1 MVNFNQ
7 LRAFWEVA
15 RRNSFSKA
23 AQSLFVTQPAVSSQ
37 IRSLEQAM
45 GLKLFRKRGRQVVLT
60 EAGSELFQYAHRV
73 FELEREI
80 EAVVTQMHKLERGV
94 LKVATTK
101 TYARYLMP
109 SIMSRFHA
117 AYPAIKIVLEEG
129 SSLEMCRSLLDL
141 RNELGVLA
149 KVEDTRRIRFI
160 PFRSERIVLFTSPGH
175 PLALGGAIHF
185 SDLQGQPVIMK
196 EKGSGTHALVT
207 ECFARHGMIPNVLV
221 ETSNVEF
228 IKEMVSKG
236 EGVSFLVEQ
245 AVQEDAR
252 QGLVSIVPV
261 LDEEMELPV
270 FIAMREGD
278 TLSPSARA
286 FLEILICIKEEG
298 SLGSSRS
305 TSQELQRA

>member
-23 AQSLFVTQPAVSSQ
+23 AQCLFVTQPAVSSQ
-37 IRSLEQAM
+37 IRSLEQAV
-45 GLKLFRKRGRQVVLT
+45 GFKLFRKRGRQVVLT
-60 EAGSELFQYAHRV
+60 EAGSELFQYAHRL
-73 FELEREI
+73 FELEKEL
-80 EAVVTQMHKLERGV
+80 EAVVAQMHKLERGV

-109 SIMSRFHA
+109 SIMTRFHA
-117 AYPAIKIVLEEG
+117 AHPGIKIVLEEG

-149 KVEDTRRIRFI
+149 KLEDTKRIQFI
-160 PFRSERIVLFTSPGH
+160 PFRSERIVLFTSPQH
-175 PLALGGAIHF
+175 PFVGRGAVSF
-185 SDLQGQPVIMK
+185 ADLDGQPVIMK

-207 ECFARHGMIPNVLV
+207 ECFARHGMVPNVLV
-221 ETSNVEF
+221 ETSNVDF
-228 IKEMVSKG
+228 IKDMVSKG
-236 EGVSFLVEQ
+236 EGISFLVEQ
-245 AVQEDAR
+245 AVQEDANK
-252 QGLVSIVPV
+252 GLVSILPL

-270 FIAMREGD
+270 FIAVREED

-286 FLEILICIKEEG
+286 FLNILLCLKEER
-298 SLGSSRS
+298 SSGGVPQGRVS
-305 TSQELQRA
+305 GY

>member
-15 RRNSFSKA
+15 RTNSFSKA
-23 AQSLFVTQPAVSSQ
+23 AQSLFVTQPAVSAQ
-37 IRSLEQAM
+37 IRALEENM

-60 EAGSELFQYAHRV
+60 EAGSELFQYAHRL

-80 EAVVTQMHKLERGV
+80 EGLVAQMHKLERGV

-109 SIMSRFHA
+109 SIMTRFHA
-117 AYPAIKIVLEEG
+117 ACPGIKIILEEG

-149 KVEDTRRIRFI
+149 RVEDTKRIQFI
-160 PFRSERIVLFTSPGH
+160 PFRSERIVLFTH
-175 PLALGGAIHF
+175 PRHPFVSRQAIEF
-185 SDLQGQPVIMK
+185 ADLEGQPVIMK

-207 ECFARHGMIPNVLV
+207 RCFARHGMVPNVLV
-221 ETSNVEF
+221 ETSNVDF
-228 IKEMVSKG
+228 IKDMVSKG
-236 EGVSFLVEQ
+236 EGISFLVEQ
-245 AVQEDAR
+245 AVQEDLER
-252 QGLVSIVPV
+252 GVLSVVDL

-270 FIAMREGD
+270 FIAIREGD
-278 TLSPSARA
+278 QLSPSARA
-286 FLEILICIKEEG
+286 FLDIRLRIKEEKPSG
-298 SLGSSRS
+298 PPLPGF
-305 TSQELQRA
+305 

>member
-37 IRSLEQAM
+37 IRALEQSM
-45 GLKLFRKRGRQVVLT
+45 NLKLFRKRGRQVVLT
-60 EAGSELFQYAHRV
+60 EAGSELFQYAQRL

-109 SIMSRFHA
+109 SIMTRFHA
-117 AYPAIKIVLEEG
+117 AHPGVKIVLEEG
-129 SSLEMCRSLLDL
+129 SSLEMCRSLLEL

-149 KVEDTRRIRFI
+149 KVEETRRIRFI
-160 PFRSERIVLFTSPGH
+160 PFRNERIVLFTPPSH
-175 PLALGGAIHF
+175 AFAARGAISF
-185 SDLQGQPVIMK
+185 SELEGQPVIMK

-207 ECFARHGMIPNVLV
+207 ECFARRNMVPNVLV

-228 IKEMVSKG
+228 IKDMVSKG
-236 EGVSFLVEQ
+236 EGISFLVEQ

-252 QGLVSIVPV
+252 KGLLSIVPL

-270 FIAMREGD
+270 FIAVREAD
-278 TLSPSARA
+278 KLSPAARA
-286 FLEILICIKEEG
+286 FLEILLCTKEE
-298 SLGSSRS
+298 RPPE
-305 TSQELQRA
+305 SQESRFRAP